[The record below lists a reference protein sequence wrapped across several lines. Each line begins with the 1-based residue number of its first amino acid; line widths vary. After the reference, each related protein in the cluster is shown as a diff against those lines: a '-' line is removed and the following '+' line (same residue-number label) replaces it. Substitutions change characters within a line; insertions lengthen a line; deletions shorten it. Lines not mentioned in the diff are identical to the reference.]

1 MRWLFFRPAAALAL
15 AAALIPSASAQTAQ
29 VQTDAPQ
36 AQPAPAQTAA
46 APDATTLLPPVR
58 PFRLPSRIG
67 VFGEARITL
76 QQALAMALANNKD
89 IEASRI
95 DREISGYSLTGA
107 RGLYDP
113 TVGAVSQFL
122 KQVNPVAS
130 SLGGSATGAVL
141 NRTWQ
146 TDPTASGATPWL
158 GGSYH
163 VDFSS
168 QRAYTNNS
176 FATLNPQFP
185 TALVFQYTQPLL
197 RNLRY
202 DQNRHTID

>member
-1 MRWLFFRPAAALAL
+1 MRWLFFHPAAALAL
-15 AAALIPSASAQTAQ
+15 ATALIPGASAQTAP
-29 VQTDAPQ
+29 VQNAAP
-36 AQPAPAQTAA
+36 
-46 APDATTLLPPVR
+46 PDATTLLPPVR

-113 TVGAVSQFL
+113 TIGAVSQYL

-130 SLGGSATGAVL
+130 ALGGSTTGSVL

-146 TDPTASGATPWL
+146 TDLHG
-158 GGSYH
+158 
-163 VDFSS
+163 
-168 QRAYTNNS
+168 
-176 FATLNPQFP
+176 
-185 TALVFQYTQPLL
+185 L
-197 RNLRY
+197 RLHAVAGWKLPRGLKLAAGVH
-202 DQNRHTID
+202 Q

>member
-1 MRWLFFRPAAALAL
+1 MRWLFFRPAAALAF
-15 AAALIPSASAQTAQ
+15 AAVLIPGASAQTAQ
-29 VQTDAPQ
+29 VQTAPPQ
-36 AQPAPAQTAA
+36 AQTTPS
-46 APDATTLLPPVR
+46 PDATTLLPPVR
-58 PFRLPSRIG
+58 TFRLPSRIG

-113 TVGAVSQFL
+113 TIGAVSQFL

-146 TDPTASGATPWL
+146 TDPTLSGSSPWL
-158 GGSYH
+158 GGTYH
-163 VDFSS
+163 IDLNS
-168 QRAYTNNS
+168 QRVYTNNT
-176 FATLNPQFP
+176 FVTLNPQFP
-185 TALVFQYTQPLL
+185 TALNFQYTQPLW

-202 DQNRHTID
+202 DQTRHTI